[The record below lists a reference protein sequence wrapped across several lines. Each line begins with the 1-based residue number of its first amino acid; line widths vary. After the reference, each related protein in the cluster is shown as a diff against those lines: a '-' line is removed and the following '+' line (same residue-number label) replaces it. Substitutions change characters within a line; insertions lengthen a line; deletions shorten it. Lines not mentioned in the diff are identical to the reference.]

1 MRRRR
6 LALSQTEQ
14 RRAGQAFLREALR
27 HGVLRYQHIALY
39 MPVGGELDVLPL
51 LNRLLWLKRHCYLPN
66 LPKSPRQRK
75 MRFSRVG
82 TRGSWQLNR
91 FGISEF
97 HSLKK
102 FPAHRLDAVILPLV
116 AFDPAGGRLGMG
128 GGFYDTTFSFLRRRG
143 RWKQPKLIGAA
154 YRFQQVDCLPLE
166 PWDVPLDD
174 VWAV

>member
-1 MRRRR
+1 MRRQR
-6 LALSQTEQ
+6 LALPIRAQ
-14 RRAGQAFLREALR
+14 RQAGERFMRLALR
-27 HGVLRYQHIALY
+27 KGILRHQHIALY

-66 LPKSPRQRK
+66 LPKSLQRRK
-75 MRFSRVG
+75 MCFSRVG
-82 TRGSWQLNR
+82 SRGSWQLNR

-102 FPAHRLDAVILPLV
+102 FPLRRLDAVILPLV

-128 GGFYDTTFSFLRRRG
+128 GGFYDTTFSFLRLRG
-143 RWKQPKLIGAA
+143 KWRQPKLIGAA